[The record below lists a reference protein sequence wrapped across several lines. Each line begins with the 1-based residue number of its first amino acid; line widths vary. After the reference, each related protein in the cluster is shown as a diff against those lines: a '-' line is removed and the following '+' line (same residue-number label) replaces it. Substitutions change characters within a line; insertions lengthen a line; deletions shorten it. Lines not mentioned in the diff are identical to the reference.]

1 MSDDMNES
9 IREAFTKYATS
20 PDCKCEV
27 CKAAHE
33 RQLVFAEC
41 AVCGYNY
48 TKYAEQTGKVDPR
61 LKVMKIL
68 DELADAGWNLQK
80 PVKRASGMV
89 IEATPP
95 IDHTNMTKIVFGSD
109 KEGAYVIYVDREGWM
124 TGEPLEG
131 KIDDLAK
138 HIAKVS
144 SEMQVGTKHDVPDG
158 FLSIYTK
165 ILG

>member
-27 CKAAHE
+27 CKAAHQ

-68 DELADAGWNLQK
+68 DELADAGWKLQR
-80 PVKRASGMV
+80 PVKRVSGMV
-89 IEATPP
+89 IEATP
-95 IDHTNMTKIVFGSD
+95 
-109 KEGAYVIYVDREGWM
+109 GWM
-124 TGEPLEG
+124 TGEPLDG

-144 SEMQVGTKHDVPDG
+144 SEMLVGMKHDVPDG